1 MIGKWLCS
9 SRNLSY
15 AFASFYG
22 IRGAPSRVPNVTVIP
37 DGVHPSVALER
48 PSSKKATFYCVEFF
62 PLSHGLLRPFLSCLF
77 PPNVPT
83 LTRCMQCMVS
93 RGRHVET
100 PTTKS
105 SRSSRSPTKSRQWY
119 CIALDPATWLAEK
132 EAMIQHTAGME
143 ENAEVEQLVE
153 TEDGKDEGAAELRY
167 LLSTSVTS

>member
-62 PLSHGLLRPFLSCLF
+62 PLSHGLLRPFFVLRS
-77 PPNVPT
+77 PPERAHTDT
-83 LTRCMQCMVS
+83 LHTVHGQSRKTCRDSNHEIESFVS
-93 RGRHVET
+93 EPHK
-100 PTTKS
+100 KS
-105 SRSSRSPTKSRQWY
+105 SMVLY
-119 CIALDPATWLAEK
+119 CSGPCNVARGERGYDPAYSG
-132 EAMIQHTAGME
+132 HG
-143 ENAEVEQLVE
+143 
-153 TEDGKDEGAAELRY
+153 GKR
-167 LLSTSVTS
+167 